1 MIAFIETL
9 LKILSALI
17 KLFSRKKHGS
27 TTHSE
32 KHQRASPQNG
42 EKNSQVPHRHRR
54 TSITETTTTTKTT
67 EFVVSGSSSSSPP
80 AEKEASG

>member
-9 LKILSALI
+9 LKILSSLI
-17 KLFSRKKHGS
+17 KIIFRKKHGS
-27 TTHSE
+27 TTHPE
-32 KHQRASPQNG
+32 KHQRTSAQNG

-80 AEKEASG
+80 AEKEASD